1 MKPPFAIGAL
11 LLLFV
16 ASARAADADWPM
28 LGHDP
33 GRSGATDTQVRP
45 PFERKW
51 FRFSQGTWAA
61 LLVLLAASATGLSGG
76 GGPLAKRTSK
86 TPGLEV
92 KWERVVRARSVAQ
105 WRFTVEAPA
114 GEARLTLA
122 DGLAVGSTLRD
133 ISPPPKS
140 VIAGK
145 DALTLVY
152 EVDPGSAATVRM
164 DQALQSPG
172 LLRSTIRSG
181 ASSLNLEQIVLP

>member
-1 MKPPFAIGAL
+1 M
-11 LLLFV
+11 
-16 ASARAADADWPM
+16 
-28 LGHDP
+28 
-33 GRSGATDTQVRP
+33 
-45 PFERKW
+45 
-51 FRFSQGTWAA
+51 
-61 LLVLLAASATGLSGG
+61 
-76 GGPLAKRTSK
+76 
-86 TPGLEV
+86 

-114 GEARLTLA
+114 GEAHLTLA
-122 DGLAVGSTLRD
+122 DGVAVGSTLRD

-152 EVDPGSAATVRM
+152 QRM